1 MGASVQD
8 SSSDGRRPLCEIN
21 VTPFVDVML
30 VLLVIFMVTAPM
42 LQQGLSVDLPETK
55 NTGLPISEEPFILTI
70 KKNGRVYIGTVE
82 IPMNEVQTKL
92 QNIFKVRKDKQ
103 IYIHADKKVYY
114 EHVAETMGEIRSA
127 GLTQVSLVTKLKE

>member
-1 MGASVQD
+1 MGASVQN
-8 SSSDGRRPLCEIN
+8 SKSRHPLCEIN

-42 LQQGLSVDLPETK
+42 LQQGLEVDLPESK
-55 NTGLPISEEPFILTI
+55 NTGLQVSEDPFILTI

-82 IPMNEVQTKL
+82 IPMSEVQSKL

-103 IYIHADKKVYY
+103 IYIQADRKAYY
-114 EHVAETMGEIRSA
+114 ESVAETMGEIRAA
-127 GLTQVSLVTKLKE
+127 GLTQMSLITKLKE